1 MARWWDNNRLLER
14 GSRGEDV
21 KRLQQALNKSFST
34 AISVTGVFDA
44 ATEAQLKEFQRL
56 NGLMEDGKAGPITQS
71 VLFEGNY
78 TFSITR
84 PPVVMQPLNLCWAA
98 STEAVLKSTWVGW
111 PKLKVT
117 ELRDQYSAFLMPPNG
132 FISEAGIE
140 KVMVD
145 HEASIKLISGKDL
158 RIEKISAFLF
168 RHRKQILLGDF
179 LLGAG
184 HVRVIF
190 GVTVRKGQP
199 ALMVMDPLEG
209 YATQDLAELQGV
221 KASIFLAAPFDK
233 TVINEL

>member
-1 MARWWDNNRLLER
+1 MAQWWDSNRLLER
-14 GSRGEDV
+14 GSRGDDV

-34 AISVTGVFDA
+34 PISATGVFDA

-56 NGLMEDGKAGPITQS
+56 NGLMDDGKAGPITQS

-111 PKLKVT
+111 PKLNVM
-117 ELRDQYSAFLMPPNG
+117 ELKDKYATFLDPLSG

-145 HEASIKLISGKDL
+145 HEASIKLMSGTAL

-190 GVTVRKGQP
+190 GVTVRNGQP
-199 ALMVMDPLEG
+199 GLMVMDPLLG
-209 YATQDLAELQGV
+209 YSIQDLRELQGV
-221 KASIFLAAPFDK
+221 TASIFLAAPFD
-233 TVINEL
+233 TTIINEL